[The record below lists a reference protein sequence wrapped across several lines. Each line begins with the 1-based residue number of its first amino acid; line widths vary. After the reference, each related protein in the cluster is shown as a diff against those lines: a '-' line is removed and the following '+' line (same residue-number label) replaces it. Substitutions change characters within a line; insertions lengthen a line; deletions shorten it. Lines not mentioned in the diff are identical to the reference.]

1 MLNRKNLKITKRTCL
16 QGFCKILN
24 SFNPK
29 LQVKDTES
37 VIKSNLIDLLTQLKD
52 FKFVTTLYLVFKK
65 IESEDQ
71 TKYEKFYSGS
81 KAEVFFNESVLD
93 DMSQSIY
100 TTIISSIQKFL
111 AKGLDWII
119 DSVIDHII

>member
-1 MLNRKNLKITKRTCL
+1 M

-37 VIKSNLIDLLTQLKD
+37 VIKSNLIDLLAQLKD

>member
-1 MLNRKNLKITKRTCL
+1 M

-71 TKYEKFYSGS
+71 TKYEILFRLKSR
-81 KAEVFFNESVLD
+81 
-93 DMSQSIY
+93 SI
-100 TTIISSIQKFL
+100 F
-111 AKGLDWII
+111 
-119 DSVIDHII
+119 